1 MNIAEMVSRLAGLG
15 ATPEMIAVAVQAVV
29 AEQQVTAAERQRDQD
44 RRDKRAA
51 QKRKERSGACSATVA
66 RQSGDNAA
74 TVAADPNGPS
84 PLPPH
89 TPPITPT
96 PNTTSDPDGSAS
108 PSGEPRSAEII
119 DPRKDLFDR
128 GLDAVRRMTGCAT
141 PRCRT
146 LLGKWLRDAGD
157 SAVVVMAAIDTTE
170 AAEAANPIPY
180 VEAIIAREAKRN
192 GSGSHDTFGRGA
204 AGNRHGGSS
213 FDAVAA
219 GVARAADRRG
229 IGPRSRANG
238 AGPGYAADHGARRDD
253 PSIEDADWTPAD
265 SDREAHRRTAGRH

>member
-1 MNIAEMVSRLAGLG
+1 MSVTADILRRLGKLRLDPEAFEEVLSIIADL
-15 ATPEMIAVAVQAVV
+15 QAVDE
-29 AEQQVTAAERQRDQD
+29 ARRAGQRERTARHRAV
-44 RRDKRAA
+44 RRD
-51 QKRKERSGACSATVA
+51 GNVTVTSQTRDPIVTETA
-66 RQSGDNAA
+66 
-74 TVAADPNGPS
+74 PNGPS
-84 PLPPH
+84 PLPPQ

-128 GLDAVRRMTGCAT
+128 GLGAIRRMTGCAE

-170 AAEAANPIPY
+170 AAETANPIPY

-219 GVARAADRRG
+219 GLARVIDRRG
-229 IGPRSRANG
+229 LRPGSRANG
-238 AGPGYAADHGARRDD
+238 GGPGHAADHGPRRDD
-253 PSIEDADWTPAD
+253 PGIEDADWSPAD
-265 SDREAHRRTAGRH
+265 GDRPAHRRPAGRH

>member
-1 MNIAEMVSRLAGLG
+1 MSADPSLIADLIRAGVDADLVQRVALELGRASAEREAIEKRRQADRERQARRRGHVMSRDVTLQTVTARD
-15 ATPEMIAVAVQAVV
+15 
-29 AEQQVTAAERQRDQD
+29 VTAA
-44 RRDKRAA
+44 
-51 QKRKERSGACSATVA
+51 
-66 RQSGDNAA
+66 
-74 TVAADPNGPS
+74 PNGPS
-84 PLPPH
+84 PLPPQ

-128 GLDAVRRMTGCAT
+128 GLGAIRRMTGCAE

-170 AAEAANPIPY
+170 AAETANPIPY

-213 FDAVAA
+213 FDAVASGLA
-219 GVARAADRRG
+219 RVAARRG
-229 IGPRSRANG
+229 LGSGSRANG
-238 AGPGYAADHGARRDD
+238 GGPGHATDHDPRRDD
-253 PSIEDADWTPAD
+253 PSIEDADWTSAD
-265 SDREAHRRTAGRH
+265 GDRPAHRRPAGRH